1 MFDVRK
7 PSNVSLAPLY
17 SMFVKR
23 RMGNL
28 YGMRHA
34 DPHPAVEQMK
44 LTDVL
49 AALSDPIRVGLVRL
63 LADGVER
70 GWGEL
75 RAPVAKSTLSHHL
88 KTLRAAGVTRTR
100 EEGTRCFVRLRR
112 GDLDSRFPGLVEA
125 VLEAAQAE
133 DVGNTVGLL

>member
-1 MFDVRK
+1 
-7 PSNVSLAPLY
+7 
-17 SMFVKR
+17 
-23 RMGNL
+23 
-28 YGMRHA
+28 MRHA

-49 AALSDPIRVGLVRL
+49 AALSDPIRIGLVRL
-63 LADGVER
+63 LADDVER

-75 RAPVAKSTLSHHL
+75 RAPVAKSMLSHHL
-88 KTLRAAGVTRTR
+88 KRLRAAGVTRTR

-112 GDLDSRFPGLVEA
+112 DDLDSRFPGLVEA

-133 DVGNTVGLL
+133 DVGNNVSLVET